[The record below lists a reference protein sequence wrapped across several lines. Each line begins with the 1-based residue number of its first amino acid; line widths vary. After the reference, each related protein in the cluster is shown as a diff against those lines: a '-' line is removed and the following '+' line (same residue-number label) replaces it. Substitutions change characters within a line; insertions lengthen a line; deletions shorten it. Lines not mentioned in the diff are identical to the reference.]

1 MLCHAIAIAIA
12 TAIDI
17 ATPIAICSDDDDDDD
32 HDDDDHD
39 DDDHDD
45 DDDDNDDDD
54 ENIFSIFEVRFK
66 QMCKTTQN
74 GNKPIPEANSKSHGK
89 YINTRTPP
97 VQKSIRF
104 KSAKPNVKC
113 EP

>member
-17 ATPIAICSDDDDDDD
+17 ATPIAICYDD

-45 DDDDNDDDD
+45 DD
-54 ENIFSIFEVRFK
+54 E
-66 QMCKTTQN
+66 
-74 GNKPIPEANSKSHGK
+74 
-89 YINTRTPP
+89 
-97 VQKSIRF
+97 
-104 KSAKPNVKC
+104 
-113 EP
+113 